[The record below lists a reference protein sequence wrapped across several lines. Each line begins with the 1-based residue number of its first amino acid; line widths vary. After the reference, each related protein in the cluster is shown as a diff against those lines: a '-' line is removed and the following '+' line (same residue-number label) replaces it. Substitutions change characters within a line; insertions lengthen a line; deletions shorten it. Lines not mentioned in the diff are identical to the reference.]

1 MASLTDLEG
10 RLAGLG
16 LDSPFPAVPAAN
28 ALTKPIDIY
37 RLHLASLIAT
47 TLECDVA
54 AAYEAIST
62 ATDLTLADLAVV
74 VPKLKPKDV
83 KDIKEFA
90 VELVQ
95 KLPTSPL
102 YAVPYPDGVQLRF
115 FFSQK
120 TLPLL
125 MLPYIRE
132 RGTTYGEDHAQGLQ
146 DPANPDGGRKNIVV
160 EFSSPNIPGDFNG
173 THLRSTIIGGFVA
186 KMYECM
192 GWDVVRM
199 NYLGDFGKNLAL
211 FAVGWDKY
219 GSEEALEANP
229 LEHIMD
235 VFVKIEADF
244 KPEMDASKQAK
255 NENKSTAEIESQG
268 IFAERD
274 GFFKRLEDKDEE
286 ALAFWKKF
294 RDITLAKLEP
304 AYARLGV
311 TFDEYSGESQPLQE
325 TMIEIEATLT
335 AKGVLQ
341 ESDGSQI
348 INFEDHGHRGLGTV
362 IVRARTGSST
372 YFLRDLAAAVDR
384 EKSHAF
390 DKMIYVVASKQNA
403 HFHQVFRT
411 LELLGRED
419 LAKKMQHVS
428 FGDVTGM
435 APHVKKTMSLGQILD
450 DVAEI
455 VQTAEAEGGKEN
467 EDGGDEAAADAGDC
481 EDKPASTGGG
491 DPAAVGGLLSLDLFG
506 KRSHGYAF
514 DKKRMAAEEGDSCRL
529 LQREHAKLFS
539 VIADLKGADGGEA
552 DGEDPTPDH
561 AVLQKDESI
570 DLLRMMAQYPDVTAS
585 TFKALEPHGL
595 LSYLSRLAEASSYEL
610 DAEGDDG
617 GDENGAG
624 PSSAAPEEETAESR
638 KAKLML
644 YECVKQVLGHGMNLL
659 GVPPIC

>member
-16 LDSPFPAVPAAN
+16 LESPFPDVPAAN

-54 AAYEAIST
+54 AAYEAILT

-90 VELVQ
+90 IELVQ

-146 DPANPDGGRKNIVV
+146 DPANPDGGRKKIVV
-160 EFSSPNIPGDFNG
+160 ESSSPNIPGDFNG
-173 THLRSTIIGGFVA
+173 SHLRSTIIGGFVA

-199 NYLGDFGKNLAL
+199 NYLGDWGKDIAL
-211 FAVGWDKY
+211 FAVGWEKY
-219 GSEEALEANP
+219 GSEEALEADP
-229 LEHIMD
+229 LDHIMD
-235 VFVKIEADF
+235 VFGKIKADF
-244 KPEMDASKQAK
+244 QPEMDASKQAK

-274 GFFKRLEDKDEE
+274 GFFKKLEDKDEE
-286 ALAFWKKF
+286 ALAFWKRF
-294 RDITLAKLEP
+294 RDLTLAKLEP

-325 TMIEIEATLT
+325 TMAEIEATLT
-335 AKGVLQ
+335 ANGVLQ

-348 INFEDHGHRGLGTV
+348 INFEDHGHKGLGTV

-384 EKSHAF
+384 EKNHAF
-390 DKMIYVVASKQNA
+390 DKMVYVVASKQNS
-403 HFHQVFRT
+403 HFQQVFKT

-419 LAKKMQHVS
+419 LAKELQHVS
-428 FGDVTGM
+428 FGDITGM

-450 DVAEI
+450 EVAEI
-455 VQTAEAEGGKEN
+455 VQTAEAEGGKEG
-467 EDGGDEAAADAGDC
+467 EDGADDAGDC
-481 EDKPASTGGG
+481 EEKPVSAGGG

-514 DKKRMAAEEGDSCRL
+514 DKKRMAAEDGDSCRMI
-529 LQREHAKLFS
+529 QREHAKLVS
-539 VIADLKGADGGEA
+539 VIGELKSADGEEA
-552 DGEDPTPDH
+552 GGGEDPTPDH

-617 GDENGAG
+617 GDEDGAG

>member
-1 MASLTDLEG
+1 MMASLTDLEG

-16 LDSPFPAVPAAN
+16 LESPFPDIPAAN

-37 RLHLASLIAT
+37 RLHLASLIAS

-54 AAYEAIST
+54 AAYEAILT

-90 VELVQ
+90 IELVQ

-146 DPANPDGGRKNIVV
+146 DPSNPEGGRKKVVV
-160 EFSSPNIPGDFNG
+160 EFSSPNIPGEFKGD
-173 THLRSTIIGGFVA
+173 HLRSTIIGAFTA

-199 NYLGDFGKNLAL
+199 NYLGDWGKELAL
-211 FAVGWDKY
+211 FAVGWEKY
-219 GSEEALEANP
+219 GSDEALEADP

-235 VFVKIEADF
+235 VFHKIKADF
-244 KPEMDASKQAK
+244 QPESDASKQAK
-255 NENKSTAEIESQG
+255 NENKSTAEIEGQG
-268 IFAERD
+268 IFAQRD
-274 GFFKRLEDKDEE
+274 GFFKKLEEKDED

-294 RDITLAKLEP
+294 RDITLARLEP

-311 TFDEYSGESQPLQE
+311 TFDEHSGESQPLQE
-325 TMIEIEATLT
+325 TMAEIEATLT
-335 AKGVLQ
+335 ASGVLQ

-348 INFEDHGHRGLGTV
+348 INFENHGNKGLGTV

-384 EKSHAF
+384 ERTHAF
-390 DKMIYVVASKQNA
+390 DKMIYVVASKQNS
-403 HFHQVFRT
+403 HFQQVIKT

-419 LAKKMQHVS
+419 LAKKLQHIS
-428 FGDVTGM
+428 FGDITGM
-435 APHVKKTMSLGQILD
+435 APHLKKTMSLGQMID
-450 DVAEI
+450 ECAEI
-455 VQTAEAEGGKEN
+455 VRSEEAKLEEDGKEEK
-467 EDGGDEAAADAGDC
+467 EDGEEDSGAANGR
-481 EDKPASTGGG
+481 G

-514 DKKRMAAEEGDSCRL
+514 DKKRMAAEEGDSCRM
-529 LQREHAKLFS
+529 LQREYAKLVS
-539 VIADLKGADGGEA
+539 VIAELREPKAEGEEAGGEDDA
-552 DGEDPTPDH
+552 SPDH
-561 AVLQKDESI
+561 AVLQRDESI
-570 DLLRMMAQYPDVTAS
+570 DLLRMMAQYPDVTAA
-585 TFKALEPHGL
+585 TFKSLEPHGL
-595 LSYLSRLAEASSYEL
+595 LSYLSRLAEASAAEL
-610 DAEGDDG
+610 DDDEED
-617 GDENGAG
+617 GDEDEAG
-624 PSSAAPEEETAESR
+624 PSSAAAEEETAESR

-644 YECVKQVLGHGMNLL
+644 YECVKQVLSHGMNLL
-659 GVPPIC
+659 GVPPI

>member
-16 LDSPFPAVPAAN
+16 LDSPFPDVPAAN

-37 RLHLASLIAT
+37 RLHLASLIAS

-54 AAYEAIST
+54 AAYEAILT

-102 YAVPYPDGVQLRF
+102 YAVPYSDGVQLRF

-132 RGTTYGEDHAQGLQ
+132 RGTTYGEDHAQGLR
-146 DPANPDGGRKNIVV
+146 GKKKVIV
-160 EFSSPNIPGDFNG
+160 EFSSPNIPGEFNG
-173 THLRSTIIGGFVA
+173 THLRSTIIGSFVA
-186 KMYECM
+186 KMHECM

-199 NYLGDFGKNLAL
+199 NYLGDWGKDLAL
-211 FAVGWDKY
+211 FAVGWEKY
-219 GSEEALEANP
+219 GSEEALEADP
-229 LEHIMD
+229 LDHIMD
-235 VFVKIEADF
+235 VFHKIKTDF
-244 KPEMDASKQAK
+244 QPEMDASKQAK
-255 NENKSTAEIESQG
+255 NENKSTAEIESEG
-268 IFAERD
+268 IFAQRD
-274 GFFKRLEDKDEE
+274 SFFKKLEDKDKDT
-286 ALAFWKKF
+286 LAFWKRF
-294 RDITLAKLEP
+294 RDIALAKLEP

-325 TMIEIEATLT
+325 TMAEIEATLT
-335 AKGVLQ
+335 ASGVLQ

-348 INFEDHGHRGLGTV
+348 INFENHGNKGLGTV

-384 EKSHAF
+384 EKTHAF
-390 DKMIYVVASKQNA
+390 DKMIYVVASKQNS
-403 HFHQVFRT
+403 HFQQIFKT

-419 LAKKMQHVS
+419 LAVKLQHVN
-428 FGDVTGM
+428 FGDITGM
-435 APHVKKTMSLGQILD
+435 APHLKKTMSLGQMLNEC
-450 DVAEI
+450 AEI
-455 VQTAEAEGGKEN
+455 MQAEEAKLEDDGSEKQGEGEDDTAASN
-467 EDGGDEAAADAGDC
+467 DEAG
-481 EDKPASTGGG
+481 S

-514 DKKRMAAEEGDSCRL
+514 DKKRMAAEEGDSCRTI
-529 LQREHAKLFS
+529 QREYANLVS
-539 VIADLKGADGGEA
+539 VIAELKGSGGDET
-552 DGEDPTPDH
+552 GGSEDASPDH
-561 AVLQKDESI
+561 AVLQRDESI
-570 DLLRMMAQYPDVTAS
+570 DLLRMMAQYPDVTAA
-585 TFKALEPHGL
+585 TFKSLEPHGL
-595 LSYLSRLAEASSYEL
+595 LSYLSRLVEASAAEL
-610 DAEGDDG
+610 DDDNA
-617 GDENGAG
+617 GDEDGAG
-624 PSSAAPEEETAESR
+624 PSSAAPEEDTAESR
-638 KAKLML
+638 KAKLVL
-644 YECVKQVLGHGMNLL
+644 YESAKQVLGHGMNLL
-659 GVPPIC
+659 GIPLCDE

>member
-16 LDSPFPAVPAAN
+16 LESPFPDVPAAN

-54 AAYEAIST
+54 AAYEAILT

-90 VELVQ
+90 IELVQ

-132 RGTTYGEDHAQGLQ
+132 RGMTYGEDHAQGLQ
-146 DPANPDGGRKNIVV
+146 DPANPEGGRKKIVV
-160 EFSSPNIPGDFNG
+160 ESSSPNIPGDFNG

-199 NYLGDFGKNLAL
+199 NYLGDWGKEMAL

-219 GSEEALEANP
+219 GSGEALEADP

-235 VFVKIEADF
+235 VFGKIKADF
-244 KPEMDASKQAK
+244 QPEMDASKQAK
-255 NENKSTAEIESQG
+255 AENKSTAEIESQG

-274 GFFKRLEDKDEE
+274 GFFKKLEDKDEA
-286 ALAFWKKF
+286 ALAFWKRF
-294 RDITLAKLEP
+294 RDLALAKLEP

-325 TMIEIEATLT
+325 TMAEIEATLT
-335 AKGVLQ
+335 ANGVLQ

-348 INFEDHGHRGLGTV
+348 INFEDHGHKGLGTV

-384 EKSHAF
+384 EKNHAF
-390 DKMIYVVASKQNA
+390 DKMIYVVASKQNS
-403 HFHQVFRT
+403 HFQQVFKT

-419 LAKKMQHVS
+419 LAKKLQHVS
-428 FGDVTGM
+428 FGDITGM

-450 DVAEI
+450 EVAEI
-455 VQTAEAEGGKEN
+455 VQTAEAEGGKES
-467 EDGGDEAAADAGDC
+467 EDGDDDAGDC
-481 EDKPASTGGG
+481 EAKPVSAGGG

-514 DKKRMAAEEGDSCRL
+514 DKKRMAAEEGDSCRM
-529 LQREHAKLFS
+529 LQREHAKLVS
-539 VIADLKGADGGEA
+539 VIAELKGADGEEA
-552 DGEDPTPDH
+552 GGEDPTPDH

-617 GDENGAG
+617 GDEDGAG

>member
-1 MASLTDLEG
+1 MASLTELEG

-16 LDSPFPAVPAAN
+16 LDSPFPDVPAAN

-37 RLHLASLIAT
+37 RLHLASLIAA

-54 AAYEAIST
+54 AAYEAILT

-90 VELVQ
+90 IELVQ

-132 RGTTYGEDHAQGLQ
+132 RGTTYGEDHAQGLK
-146 DPANPDGGRKNIVV
+146 DPANPAGGQKKIVV

-173 THLRSTIIGGFVA
+173 SHLRSNIVGGFVA

-199 NYLGDFGKNLAL
+199 NYLGDWGKGLAL

-219 GSEEALEANP
+219 GSEEALAADP
-229 LEHIMD
+229 LDHIMD
-235 VFVKIEADF
+235 VFGKIKADF
-244 KPEMDASKQAK
+244 QPESDASKQAK

-268 IFAERD
+268 IFAQRD
-274 GFFKRLEDKDEE
+274 GFFKKLEDKDEE
-286 ALAFWKKF
+286 ALVFWKKF
-294 RDITLAKLEP
+294 RDITLTKLEP
-304 AYARLGV
+304 AYKRLGV

-325 TMIEIEATLT
+325 TMTEIEATLT
-335 AKGVLQ
+335 ANGVLQ

-348 INFEDHGHRGLGTV
+348 INFEDHGNRGLGTV

-384 EKSHAF
+384 EKKHAF
-390 DKMIYVVASKQNA
+390 DKMIYVVASKQNS
-403 HFHQVFRT
+403 HFQQVFKT

-419 LAKKMQHVS
+419 LAKKLQHVS
-428 FGDVTGM
+428 FGDIAGM

-450 DVAEI
+450 ECAEI
-455 VQTAEAEGGKEN
+455 MQAAEAEDEKEN
-467 EDGGDEAAADAGDC
+467 EDEGKE
-481 EDKPASTGGG
+481 KPIPAGGG

-514 DKKRMAAEEGDSCRL
+514 DKKRMTAEEGDSCRM
-529 LQREHAKLFS
+529 LQQEYAKLAS
-539 VIADLKGADGGEA
+539 AIAELKGPESEGEDAGG
-552 DGEDPTPDH
+552 DDPTPDH
-561 AVLQKDESI
+561 AALQKDESI
-570 DLLRMMAQYPDVTAS
+570 DLLRMMAQYPDVTAA
-585 TFKALEPHGL
+585 TFKTLEPHGL
-595 LSYLSRLAEASSYEL
+595 LSYLSRLAEASAMEL
-610 DAEGDDG
+610 DEDEGDG
-617 GDENGAG
+617 GDEDGAG

-659 GVPPIC
+659 GVPPIG

>member
-1 MASLTDLEG
+1 MMASLTDLEG

-16 LDSPFPAVPAAN
+16 LESPFPDVPAAN

-37 RLHLASLIAT
+37 RLHLASLIAS

-54 AAYEAIST
+54 AAYEAILT

-90 VELVQ
+90 IELVQ

-146 DPANPDGGRKNIVV
+146 DPSNPEGGRKKVIV
-160 EFSSPNIPGDFNG
+160 EFSSPNIPGEFKGD
-173 THLRSTIIGGFVA
+173 HLRSTIIGSFTA

-199 NYLGDFGKNLAL
+199 NYLGDWGKELAL
-211 FAVGWDKY
+211 FAVGWEKY
-219 GSEEALEANP
+219 GSEEALEADP

-235 VFVKIEADF
+235 VFHKIKADF
-244 KPEMDASKQAK
+244 QPESDASKQAK
-255 NENKSTAEIESQG
+255 NENKSTAEIEGQG
-268 IFAERD
+268 IFAQRD
-274 GFFKRLEDKDEE
+274 GFFKRLEEKDED

-294 RDITLAKLEP
+294 RDITLASLEP

-325 TMIEIEATLT
+325 TMAEIEATLT
-335 AKGVLQ
+335 ASGVLQ

-348 INFEDHGHRGLGTV
+348 INFENHGNKGLGTV

-384 EKSHAF
+384 ERIHAF
-390 DKMIYVVASKQNA
+390 DKMIYVVASKQNS
-403 HFHQVFRT
+403 HFQQVIKT

-419 LAKKMQHVS
+419 LAKKLQHIS
-428 FGDVTGM
+428 FGDITGM
-435 APHVKKTMSLGQILD
+435 APHLKKTMSLGQMID
-450 DVAEI
+450 ECAEI
-455 VQTAEAEGGKEN
+455 VRSEEAKLE
-467 EDGGDEAAADAGDC
+467 EDG
-481 EDKPASTGGG
+481 KRRKKT
-491 DPAAVGGLLSLDLFG
+491 
-506 KRSHGYAF
+506 RSHGYAF
-514 DKKRMAAEEGDSCRL
+514 DKKRMAAEEGDSCRM
-529 LQREHAKLFS
+529 LQREYAKLVS
-539 VIADLKGADGGEA
+539 VIAELREPEAEGEEAGGEDEA
-552 DGEDPTPDH
+552 IPDH
-561 AVLQKDESI
+561 AVLQRDESI
-570 DLLRMMAQYPDVTAS
+570 DLLRMMAQYPDVTAA
-585 TFKALEPHGL
+585 TFKSLEPHGL
-595 LSYLSRLAEASSYEL
+595 LSYLSRLAEASAAEL
-610 DAEGDDG
+610 DDDEED
-617 GDENGAG
+617 GDEDEAG

-659 GVPPIC
+659 GVPPI

>member
-1 MASLTDLEG
+1 MASLTELEG

-16 LDSPFPAVPAAN
+16 LDSPFPDVPAAN

-37 RLHLASLIAT
+37 RLHLASLIAA
-47 TLECDVA
+47 TLECDVS
-54 AAYEAIST
+54 AAYEAILT

-90 VELVQ
+90 IELVQ

-132 RGTTYGEDHAQGLQ
+132 RGTAYGGDHAQGLQ
-146 DPANPDGGRKNIVV
+146 DPANPDEGRKKIVV

-173 THLRSTIIGGFVA
+173 SHLRSTIIGGFVA

-192 GWDVVRM
+192 GWDVVRI
-199 NYLGDFGKNLAL
+199 NYLGDWGKELAL
-211 FAVGWDKY
+211 FAVGWEKY
-219 GSEEALEANP
+219 GSEEALEADP
-229 LEHIMD
+229 LDHIMD
-235 VFVKIEADF
+235 VYGKIKADF
-244 KPEMDASKQAK
+244 QPESDASKQAK

-268 IFAERD
+268 IFAQRD
-274 GFFKRLEDKDEE
+274 GFFKKLEDKDED

-304 AYARLGV
+304 AYKRLGV

-325 TMIEIEATLT
+325 TMTEIEATLT
-335 AKGVLQ
+335 ANGVLQ

-348 INFEDHGHRGLGTV
+348 INFEDHGNKGLGTV

-372 YFLRDLAAAVDR
+372 YFLRDLAAAADR
-384 EKSHAF
+384 EKKHAF
-390 DKMIYVVASKQNA
+390 DKMIYVVASKQNS
-403 HFHQVFRT
+403 HFQQVFKT

-419 LAKKMQHVS
+419 LAKKLQHIS
-428 FGDVTGM
+428 FGDITGM

-450 DVAEI
+450 ECAEI
-455 VQTAEAEGGKEN
+455 MQTAEAEDGKEN
-467 EDGGDEAAADAGDC
+467 EDDGDTAGSKEKQVPNGG
-481 EDKPASTGGG
+481 S

-514 DKKRMAAEEGDSCRL
+514 DKKRMTADEGDSCRL
-529 LQREHAKLFS
+529 LQKEYAKLIS
-539 VIADLKGADGGEA
+539 VIAEIRGPEAEGDDAGGN
-552 DGEDPTPDH
+552 DPTPDH

-570 DLLRMMAQYPDVTAS
+570 DLLRMMAQYPDVTAA
-585 TFKALEPHGL
+585 TFKTLEPHGL
-595 LSYLSRLAEASSYEL
+595 LSYLSRLAEASAFEL
-610 DAEGDDG
+610 DEDDDDG
-617 GDENGAG
+617 GDEDGAG

-659 GVPPIC
+659 GVPPI